1 MAPTV
6 TSQRQE
12 ANKKSAMTFFPFFTE
27 SSDSSYFKTTDEI
40 ERLKMVIKSS
50 VLIREK
56 TKKQLIMQ
64 FLCFHLTCRKSAES
78 AEKHIREF
86 I

>member
-6 TSQRQE
+6 TRQRQE
-12 ANKKSAMTFFPFFTE
+12 ANTKSAMTFFPFFPE

-56 TKKQLIMQ
+56 TTTKKKPDNAVSLLPFNLQEV
-64 FLCFHLTCRKSAES
+64 C
-78 AEKHIREF
+78 
-86 I
+86 